1 MTNQDDVHRAFIYF
15 HCRDDWH
22 YQFLAG
28 DLKTPLPLNYHFT
41 SSNMVAEPVKWRRR
55 YGPRE
60 PVDAV
65 SGYHE
70 RKREIFLKLTPEK

>member
-41 SSNMVAEPVKWRRR
+41 SSNMVAEPVKR
-55 YGPRE
+55 GGGVTDRE
-60 PVDAV
+60 NRSMLYLAIMKGRGRF
-65 SGYHE
+65 SSN
-70 RKREIFLKLTPEK
+70 